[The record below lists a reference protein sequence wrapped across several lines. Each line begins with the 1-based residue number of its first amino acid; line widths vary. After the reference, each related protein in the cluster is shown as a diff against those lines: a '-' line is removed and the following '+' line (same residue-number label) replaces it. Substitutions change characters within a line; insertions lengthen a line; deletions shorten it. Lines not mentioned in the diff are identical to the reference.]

1 MADRIKFALVP
12 LALALA
18 LSAQPVLSAG
28 SGGGGGAAMPS
39 DSAPQYDPVAEY
51 RKGTEAYQAKDYKNA
66 AKAFQRV
73 VTVVP
78 GHAPA
83 QYLLASSYIGLG
95 DYKKARKP
103 LELAIKADP
112 SLLDAQRDLG
122 VTYAKLGDTA
132 KAQAQREKIATLKSS
147 CAGTCPQA
155 KQIDAA
161 LSDIDAAFAGATP
174 QAFGP
179 SRAVSSMASVDK
191 AYVQAVSLINEG
203 NYLPAIALL
212 QDSLWDAGPHPDLL
226 TYLGFA
232 NRKLQRFDVATGWYG
247 AALAVAPDHRGALEY
262 YGELKL
268 ERGDRAGALQHLA
281 RLEQLCGFGC
291 QQADQLRAHITGSR
305 ASAL

>member
-1 MADRIKFALVP
+1 MAKRAMFALAP

-18 LSAQPVLSAG
+18 LMAGPAFSAG

-39 DSAPQYDPVAEY
+39 ESGPQYDPVAEY

-73 VTVVP
+73 VSVVP

-95 DYKKARKP
+95 EYKKAKKP

-112 SLLDAQRDLG
+112 TLLDAQRDLG

-132 KAQAQREKIATLKSS
+132 KAQVQRDKVAALKTS
-147 CAGTCPQA
+147 CAGSCPQA

-161 LSDIDAAFAGATP
+161 LADIDAAMAGATP
-174 QAFGP
+174 QALGP
-179 SRAVSSMASVDK
+179 SRPILTMASVDK

-203 NYLPAIALL
+203 KYQPAIALL

-232 NRKLQRFDVATGWYG
+232 NRKLQHFDVATGWYG
-247 AALAVAPDHRGALEY
+247 AALAVAPNHRGALEY
-262 YGELKL
+262 YGELKF

-281 RLEQLCGFGC
+281 RLEKLCGFGC
-291 QQADQLRAHITGSR
+291 QQADQLRAHISGSR